1 LKQFAILTGLCAAV
15 LSFGAGARAASAPLP
30 LYAGQCGLPSTQ
42 PLYAEFGWPTPA
54 YEAIFGKP
62 GIVVG
67 ASSGDWPAKMRAAGA
82 QTVYFDL
89 NLKNRIGTTV
99 KPADPSLLAAR
110 AKTFFDYAVAQTGCS
125 TPLIVLNE
133 LAGANLVTPWS
144 DNNAQ
149 YRQNALT
156 FVQQLTALGA
166 HPVLLIASRPY
177 TGGDAGLWWQQVAAS
192 AEIVREDYIPA
203 TATWKSGP
211 VLGNRNLRDSYRQA
225 VADFTSIGIAPS
237 RLGLMIS
244 FASTKGFG
252 GRSGLQ
258 PADAWYQ
265 VAKWQSLAAQQVAAE
280 TGIAS
285 VWSWGWGQWNAAEQD
300 PAKPYALCTWL
311 WTRSPTLCDAPKA
324 IGVGFDASRTTGQ
337 LTTLA
342 AGEQCVIGETG
353 ENVPPKLLS
362 NDAIQRLQLVTG
374 ERDTAYSALYERA
387 VESGRVPVP
396 GQAVLAAERAVITQE
411 FRGSRSAYLSA
422 LKQAHASV
430 DIARGVLGDQLRR
443 AKLEATL
450 TASNPSS
457 AEVKTFYDS
466 YPDLLVR
473 MVQAKPAPGWL
484 GGKPKGLALDEVA
497 PIGVFDVAT
506 GTSVVVRTS
515 DGSFTV
521 KALADALPLGAVPLG
536 QAKPTIAAA
545 LRAFAR
551 GAAFEQWSVAQQRA
565 ALNTAIC
572 ARDEL
577 PQPAAVDLTS
587 YLPFLRLG

>member
-1 LKQFAILTGLCAAV
+1 LKRFAPLIVLCAAL
-15 LSFGAGARAASAPLP
+15 LSFVPSARAASAPLP
-30 LYAGQCGLPSTQ
+30 PYAGQCGLPAAQ
-42 PLYAEFGWPTPA
+42 PLWAEFGWPTPA

-62 GIVVG
+62 GVVVG
-67 ASSGDWPAKMRAAGA
+67 ASSGAWPQKMRDAGA
-82 QTVYFDL
+82 ATVYFDL

-99 KPADPSLLAAR
+99 KPADPALLAGR
-110 AKTFFDYAVAQTGCS
+110 AKTFFDFAVAQTGCP
-125 TPLIVLNE
+125 TPVIVLNE
-133 LAGANLVTPWS
+133 LAGAALVTPWS

-156 FVQQLTALGA
+156 FVQQLASLGA
-166 HPVLLIASRPY
+166 HPVMLIAARPY
-177 TGGDAGLWWQQVAAS
+177 TGGDALVWWQQMAAS

-211 VLGNRNLRDSYRQA
+211 VLGNRMLRDSYRKA
-225 VADFTSIGIAPS
+225 IADFTSIGIAPS

-258 PADAWYQ
+258 PDSAWYQ

-285 VWSWGWGQWNAAEQD
+285 VWSWGWGQWNVAEQD

-311 WTRSPTLCDAPKA
+311 WTRSPDLCNAPKA
-324 IGVGFDASRTTGQ
+324 IGADFDSARTTGQ
-337 LTTLA
+337 LSTLVS
-342 AGEQCVIGETG
+342 GEQCVMGEK
-353 ENVPPKLLS
+353 VLS

-374 ERDTAYSALYERA
+374 ERDTAYSALYERL

-396 GQAVLAAERAVITQE
+396 GQAVLAAERAVIAQE
-411 FRGSRSAYLSA
+411 FEGSRAAYLAA
-422 LKQAHASV
+422 LRQAHASV

-450 TASNPSS
+450 DPGNPSAS
-457 AEVKTFYDS
+457 EVKTFYAS
-466 YPDLLVR
+466 YPGLLVR
-473 MVQAKPAPGWL
+473 LMQATPPPAWL

-497 PIGVFDVAT
+497 PNRLFDVAT
-506 GTSVVVRTS
+506 GRSVVVRTS

-521 KALADALPLGAVPLG
+521 KALADALPLGAVPFG

-545 LRAFAR
+545 LRGFAR
-551 GAAFEQWSVAQQRA
+551 GAAFEQWSVAQQRT
-565 ALNTAIC
+565 ALNDAIC

>member
-1 LKQFAILTGLCAAV
+1 LKKLATIIVICAALLV
-15 LSFGAGARAASAPLP
+15 LGPSVLGASVPLP
-30 LYAGQCGLPSTQ
+30 PYAGQCGLPAAQ
-42 PLYAEFGWPTPA
+42 PLWGEFGWPTPA

-67 ASSGDWPAKMRAAGA
+67 ASSGAWPAKMRDAGA
-82 QTVYFDL
+82 ATVYFDL
-89 NLKNRIGTTV
+89 NLKNRIGTTT
-99 KPADPSLLAAR
+99 KPADPALLAGR
-110 AKTFFDYAVAQTGCS
+110 AKTFFDYAVTQTGCA
-125 TPLIVLNE
+125 TPVIVLNE
-133 LAGANLVTPWS
+133 LAGAGLVTPWS

-156 FVQQLTALGA
+156 FVQQLASLGA
-166 HPVLLIASRPY
+166 HPVMLIAARPY
-177 TGGDAGLWWQQVAAS
+177 TGGDALVWWQQMAAS

-211 VLGNRNLRDSYRQA
+211 VLGNRTLRDSYRQA
-225 VADFTSIGIAPS
+225 VEDLTSIGIAPN
-237 RLGLMIS
+237 RVGLMIS

-258 PADAWYQ
+258 PDTAWYE

-285 VWSWGWGQWNAAEQD
+285 VWSWGWGQWSTAEQD
-300 PAKPYALCTWL
+300 PAKAYALCAWL
-311 WTRSPTLCDAPKA
+311 WTRSPALCNAPKA
-324 IGVGFDASRTTGQ
+324 IGAGFDPLRTTGQ
-337 LTTLA
+337 LTALTS
-342 AGEQCVIGETG
+342 GEQCVVGKQ
-353 ENVPPKLLS
+353 VLS

-374 ERDTAYSALYERA
+374 ERDTAYSALYQRV

-396 GQAVLAAERAVITQE
+396 GSEVLAAERAVIVQA
-411 FRGSRSAYLSA
+411 FGGSRGAYLTA
-422 LKQAHASV
+422 LRQAHASV

-450 TASNPSS
+450 DADRPSAS
-457 AEVKTFYDS
+457 EVQTFYDS

-473 MVQAKPAPGWL
+473 LVQAKPAPAWL
-484 GGKPKGLALDEVA
+484 GNKPKGLALAEVA
-497 PIGVFDVAT
+497 PNRLFDLAT
-506 GTSVVVRTS
+506 GRSVVVRTS

-545 LRAFAR
+545 LRAFAQ
-551 GAAFEQWSVAQQRA
+551 GAAFESWSVAHQRS
-565 ALNTAIC
+565 ALNDAIC
-572 ARDEL
+572 TRDDL